1 MLDSMLDRLKSFFGA
16 LPRHPRERAGQS
28 GGPPDGPLDRPD
40 GELHVAAAALM
51 LSVIEADGL
60 HGAEERARLRGALGL
75 AYGLSGA
82 ALDEVMDAGEAAFRE
97 AVDLSVFGDAL
108 ARGLDD
114 ATKADFVGILWEIVH
129 ADGELHELEDNTVWR
144 IAELIGVSQHERVMQ
159 RRQVRERHG
168 LPDAAWDD

>member
-1 MLDSMLDRLKSFFGA
+1 MLDRLKSFFRA
-16 LPRHPRERAGQS
+16 LPERRREPAI
-28 GGPPDGPLDRPD
+28 PADDP
-40 GELHVAAAALM
+40 HVAAAALM

-60 HGAEERARLRGALGL
+60 HGEEERTRLRQALGA

-82 ALDEVMDAGEAAFRE
+82 ALAEVVEAGETAFHE
-97 AVDLSVFGDAL
+97 ALDLSSLTGAL
-108 ARGLDD
+108 ARGLDE
-114 ATKADFVGILWEIVH
+114 AAKADFVGILWEIVH

-144 IAELIGVSQHERVMQ
+144 IAELIGVSPHERAVQ

>member
-1 MLDSMLDRLKSFFGA
+1 MLDSVLDRLKSFFGS
-16 LPRHPRERAGQS
+16 LPEREGHAPVRADE
-28 GGPPDGPLDRPD
+28 PD
-40 GELHVAAAALM
+40 VAAAALM

-60 HGAEERARLRGALGL
+60 HGEAERTRLRDALEA

-82 ALDEVMDAGEAAFRE
+82 ALAEVMAAGEAAFRE
-97 AVDLSVFGDAL
+97 AVDLSAHTAVL
-108 ARGLDD
+108 ARALDD
-114 ATKADFVGILWEIVH
+114 AAKADFVGILWEIVH
-129 ADGELHELEDNTVWR
+129 ADGDLHELEDNTVWR